1 VQKEVLVLRKGLE
14 ERTSELDTMKKR
26 LNRDIPVN
34 GIQEPPR
41 TPTSSKQESAEV
53 MGLKSVLFLFFLL
66 LALIFHYRH
75 IVQDLQQET
84 SAVTQRNKLLE
95 SENRLLM
102 SETDQLRQV
111 RLT

>member
-1 VQKEVLVLRKGLE
+1 MRKSLE
-14 ERTSELDTMKKR
+14 ERALELDTMKKR

-41 TPTSSKQESAEV
+41 TPTSSKQESAEL
-53 MGLKSVLFLFFLL
+53 MGLKLVLFLEFSFSRSY
-66 LALIFHYRH
+66 IIRH